1 MLFSTN
7 VAVMNSL
14 DEKIHIYTWPER
26 FLYLGPSTKTSPHRN
41 HAATWLLA
49 REGKLRVTLGSGDV
63 LENEVIYLPSETEYA
78 TDLASSSIAALYW
91 EPESTSFQ
99 RALEHIDNVP
109 RAFTCAQSGSSE
121 FLKLVEFDTTRD
133 EADELLARIF
143 GFARMQPSQPSYVD
157 ARINTALAFLRD
169 SPQAYDS
176 IEALSARVHL
186 SPSRF
191 AHLFKKV
198 VGVPVRRY
206 VLWLK
211 MRRALD
217 LAIAGDSLT
226 TAALSAGFADSAHL
240 SRSVRMMMGI
250 APEFLFRQRE
260 RLVIHH

>member
-1 MLFSTN
+1 
-7 VAVMNSL
+7 MNSTE
-14 DEKIHIYTWPER
+14 EKIHIYAWAER
-26 FLYLGPSTKTSPHRN
+26 FLYLGPSTKTSSHRN
-41 HAATWLLA
+41 HAATWLIA
-49 REGKLRVTLGSGDV
+49 REGKLRVTLATGGV
-63 LENEVIYLPSETEYA
+63 LENQVIYLPSEIEYA

-99 RALEHIDNVP
+99 RALAHFENMP
-109 RAFTCAQSGSSE
+109 RAFAYPQATRGE
-121 FLKLVEFDTTRD
+121 LVKLYEIDTTRD
-133 EADELLARIF
+133 EADELLGRIF
-143 GFARMQPSQPSYVD
+143 GFARLQGSQPAYVD
-157 ARINTALAFLRD
+157 TRINAALAFLRD

-186 SPSRF
+186 SASRF

-240 SRSVRMMMGI
+240 SRSVRAMMGI

>member
-1 MLFSTN
+1 MLFSYD
-7 VAVMNSL
+7 VATMTSI
-14 DEKIHIYTWPER
+14 DTKIHIYAWPER

-41 HAATWLLA
+41 HAATWLIA

-91 EPESTSFQ
+91 EPESTNFQ
-99 RALEHIDNVP
+99 RALEQIDNVP
-109 RAFTCAQSGSSE
+109 RAFACAQINRSD
-121 FLKLVEFDTTRD
+121 FFKLYEFDTTRD
-133 EADELLARIF
+133 EADMLLASIF
-143 GFARMQPSQPSYVD
+143 GFAQMHAGHPSYVD
-157 ARINTALAFLRD
+157 ARINAALAFLRD
-169 SPQAYDS
+169 SPEAYDS
-176 IEALSARVHL
+176 IESLSARVHL

-191 AHLFKKV
+191 AHLFKQV

-240 SRSVRMMMGI
+240 SRSVRAMMGI

>member
-1 MLFSTN
+1 MISTD
-7 VAVMNSL
+7 AR
-14 DEKIHIYTWPER
+14 IHIYVWPDR
-26 FLYLGPSTKTSPHRN
+26 FLYLGPSTKTSLHRN
-41 HAATWLLA
+41 HAATWLIA
-49 REGKLRVTLGSGDV
+49 REGAMRVTLGSGEV
-63 LENEVIYLPSETEYA
+63 LENQAIYLPSETEYA

-91 EPESTSFQ
+91 EPESTSFH
-99 RALEHIDNVP
+99 RALEHIENVP
-109 RAFTCAQSGSSE
+109 RAYACTRPDQNDLFKLYE
-121 FLKLVEFDTTRD
+121 FETTRD
-133 EADELLARIF
+133 DADQLLARIF
-143 GFARMQPSQPSYVD
+143 GFGHLYDSHSPYVD
-157 ARINTALAFLRD
+157 IRINTALAFLRD
-169 SPQAYDS
+169 TPQDYGS

-191 AHLFKKV
+191 SHLFKKV

-240 SRSVRMMMGI
+240 SRSVRAMMGI

-260 RLVIHH
+260 RLVIHQ

>member
-1 MLFSTN
+1 
-7 VAVMNSL
+7 MNSNNA
-14 DEKIHIYTWPER
+14 KIHIYAWPER

-41 HAATWLLA
+41 HAATWLIA
-49 REGKLRVTLGSGDV
+49 SEGNLRVTLGSGEV
-63 LENEVIYLPSETEYA
+63 LENQIIYLPSETEYA
-78 TDLASSSIAALYW
+78 TDLSFSSIAALYW
-91 EPESTSFQ
+91 EPESANFQ
-99 RALEHIDNVP
+99 RAIASRENKAS
-109 RAFTCAQSGSSE
+109 AFACSHAIGDE
-121 FLKLVEFDTTRD
+121 YLKLNEFSTTRD
-133 EADELLARIF
+133 EADEILHRMF
-143 GFARMQPSQPSYVD
+143 GFERAHEDQPPFVD
-157 ARINTALAFLRD
+157 SRINHALAFLRE

-176 IEALSARVHL
+176 IEALSARVYL

-217 LAIAGDSLT
+217 LAISGDSLT

-240 SRSVRMMMGI
+240 SRSVRAIMGV
-250 APEFLFRQRE
+250 APEFLFRHRE

>member
-1 MLFSTN
+1 MHN
-7 VAVMNSL
+7 
-14 DEKIHIYTWPER
+14 
-26 FLYLGPSTKTSPHRN
+26 
-41 HAATWLLA
+41 
-49 REGKLRVTLGSGDV
+49 
-63 LENEVIYLPSETEYA
+63 
-78 TDLASSSIAALYW
+78 
-91 EPESTSFQ
+91 
-99 RALEHIDNVP
+99 
-109 RAFTCAQSGSSE
+109 
-121 FLKLVEFDTTRD
+121 
-133 EADELLARIF
+133 
-143 GFARMQPSQPSYVD
+143 SQPAYVD
-157 ARINTALAFLRD
+157 TRINTALAFLRD

-186 SPSRF
+186 SASRF

-240 SRSVRMMMGI
+240 SRSVRAMMGI

-260 RLVIHH
+260 RLIIHH

>member
-1 MLFSTN
+1 MSS
-7 VAVMNSL
+7 A
-14 DEKIHIYTWPER
+14 DEKIHLYIWPER
-26 FLYLGPSTKTSPHRN
+26 FLYLGPSTRTSLHRN
-41 HAATWLLA
+41 HAATWLIA
-49 REGKLRVTLGSGDV
+49 RHGTMRVTLGSGEA
-63 LENEVIYLPSETEYA
+63 LENQVIYLPSEIEYA
-78 TDLASSSIAALYW
+78 TDLASSGIAALYW

-99 RALEHIDNVP
+99 RVLEQMENTP
-109 RAFTCAQSGSSE
+109 RAYACSQTRGDAFAR
-121 FLKLVEFDTTRD
+121 LYDFDTTRD
-133 EADELLARIF
+133 EADHLLLNVF
-143 GFARMQPSQPSYVD
+143 GFALMQPLQPVYTD
-157 ARINTALAFLRD
+157 ARVNTALAFLRET
-169 SPQAYDS
+169 PQAYDS

-240 SRSVRMMMGI
+240 SRTVRAILGI

>member
-1 MLFSTN
+1 
-7 VAVMNSL
+7 MNSAFA
-14 DEKIHIYTWPER
+14 KIHIYTWPER
-26 FLYLGPSTKTSPHRN
+26 FLYLGPSTKTSLHRN
-41 HAATWLLA
+41 HAATWLIA

-63 LENEVIYLPSETEYA
+63 LENQVIYLPSETEYA

-91 EPESTSFQ
+91 EPESTNFQ
-99 RALEHIDNVP
+99 RAIERIDDVP
-109 RAFTCAQSGSSE
+109 RAFACTHVNRNE
-121 FLKLVEFDTTRD
+121 FLKLYEFETTRD
-133 EADELLARIF
+133 EADEILARIF
-143 GFARMQPSQPSYVD
+143 GFVQMQAGHPSYVD

-169 SPQAYDS
+169 SPEAYGS
-176 IEALSARVHL
+176 IEAFSARVHL
-186 SPSRF
+186 SASRF

-226 TAALSAGFADSAHL
+226 TAALAAGFADSAHL
-240 SRSVRMMMGI
+240 SRSVRAMMGI

-260 RLVIHH
+260 RLVIHQ

>member
-1 MLFSTN
+1 
-7 VAVMNSL
+7 MNSGE
-14 DEKIHIYTWPER
+14 EKIHIYVWPER

-41 HAATWLLA
+41 HAATWLFA
-49 REGKLRVTLGSGDV
+49 REGKLRVTLGSEEV
-63 LENEVIYLPSETEYA
+63 LENEVIYLPPEIEYA
-78 TDLASSSIAALYW
+78 TDLALSSIAALYW

-99 RALEHIDNVP
+99 HALEHIENVP
-109 RAFTCAQSGSSE
+109 RAFACAKSSRGE
-121 FLKLVEFDTTRD
+121 LLKLYAFNTTRD
-133 EADELLARIF
+133 EADEILARIF
-143 GFARMQPSQPSYVD
+143 GFAQWHSSQPAYVD
-157 ARINTALAFLRD
+157 TRINAALAFLRD

-186 SPSRF
+186 SSSRF

-217 LAIAGDSLT
+217 LAIGGDSLT

-240 SRSVRMMMGI
+240 SRSVRAMMGI

-260 RLVIHH
+260 RLIIHH

>member
-1 MLFSTN
+1 
-7 VAVMNSL
+7 MNSN
-14 DEKIHIYTWPER
+14 DAKIHIYAWPER
-26 FLYLGPSTKTSPHRN
+26 FLYLGPSTQTTSHRN
-41 HAATWLLA
+41 HAATWLIA
-49 REGKLRVTLGSGDV
+49 REGRLRVTLGAGGEV
-63 LENEVIYLPSETEYA
+63 LEDQAIYLPSETEYA
-78 TDLASSSIAALYW
+78 TDLALSNIAALYW
-91 EPESTSFQ
+91 EPESASYQ
-99 RALEHIDNVP
+99 RAMANTENVP
-109 RAFTCAQSGSSE
+109 RAFACAAANSGE
-121 FLKLVEFDTTRD
+121 LLKLYEYQTTRD
-133 EADELLARIF
+133 EADEMLSRVF
-143 GFARMQPSQPSYVD
+143 GFERMRGSQPSFVD
-157 ARINTALAFLRD
+157 NRINAALAFLRD

-211 MRRALD
+211 LRRALD

-240 SRSVRMMMGI
+240 SRSARAMLGV

-260 RLVIHH
+260 RLVIHQ

>member
-1 MLFSTN
+1 MLFAYD
-7 VAVMNSL
+7 VAAMNST
-14 DEKIHIYTWPER
+14 DERIHLYVWPER
-26 FLYLGPSTKTSPHRN
+26 FLYLGPSTRTSLHRN
-41 HAATWLLA
+41 HAATWLVA
-49 REGKLRVTLGSGDV
+49 RDGSMRVTLGSGGT
-63 LENEVIYLPSETEYA
+63 LENQVIYLPSETEYA
-78 TDLASSSIAALYW
+78 TDLALSSIAALYW
-91 EPESTSFQ
+91 EPESTSFR
-99 RALEHIDNVP
+99 RALDNIDNTP
-109 RAFTCAQSGSSE
+109 RAYACPPAVVKE
-121 FLKLVEFDTTRD
+121 FLKLYEFETTRD
-133 EADELLARIF
+133 EADVMLARFF
-143 GFARMQPSQPSYVD
+143 GFASLQSAQPSYVD
-157 ARINTALAFLRD
+157 ARINAALVFLRD

-211 MRRALD
+211 MRHALD

-240 SRSVRMMMGI
+240 SRSVRAMLGI
-250 APEFLFRQRE
+250 APEFLFRHRE

>member
-1 MLFSTN
+1 MLFSYDSPN
-7 VAVMNSL
+7 MNNI
-14 DEKIHIYTWPER
+14 EPKIHIYVWPEK
-26 FLYLGPSTKTSPHRN
+26 FLYLGPSTRTSLHRN
-41 HAATWLLA
+41 HAAAWLFA
-49 REGKLRVTLGSGDV
+49 REGKLRVTLGSGEV
-63 LENEVIYLPSETEYA
+63 LENQVIFLPSETEYA
-78 TDLASSSIAALYW
+78 TELAPSSIAALYW
-91 EPESTSFQ
+91 EPESASFH
-99 RALEHIDNVP
+99 RALEHFDNVP
-109 RAFTCAQSGSSE
+109 RAFACSGMHE
-121 FLKLVEFDTTRD
+121 DETQKLFDLDTTRD
-133 EADELLARIF
+133 TADQLLAHIF
-143 GFARMQPSQPSYVD
+143 GFASMPLNMPSFFD

-169 SPQAYDS
+169 TPEAYDS
-176 IEALSARVHL
+176 IEALSARVYL

-226 TAALSAGFADSAHL
+226 TAALSAGFSDSAHL
-240 SRSVRMMMGI
+240 SRSVRAMMGI